1 MPHALI
7 QRILL
12 PLGIVLMLSAC
23 LLVDNFSPEWKK
35 GKTDSCT
42 SKIAEALYFTE
53 FRRDPEGKEINEL
66 ARSFSIKPFHFLML
80 KQNASDAGG
89 RLYRFNV
96 ENGIFQRYRINPTMR
111 KTFEADYPNAPVS
124 LARDT
129 ITLKKLGPDEMKLLG
144 EISSKPDFWEIEDQ
158 TLYNTLRNPLCIY
171 EDRDL
176 AALEAKDKAPSNAKG
191 KK

>member
-1 MPHALI
+1 MSHALVR
-7 QRILL
+7 RILL
-12 PLGIVLMLSAC
+12 PLGMVLMLAGC
-23 LLVDNFSPEWKK
+23 LLVDNFSPEWEK

-42 SKIAEALYFTE
+42 SKIAQALYYTE
-53 FRRDPEGKEINEL
+53 FRRDPEGKEISEL
-66 ARSFSIKPFHFLML
+66 ARSFSIKPYHFLML
-80 KQNASDAGG
+80 KKNAADAGG

-96 ENGIFQRYRINPTMR
+96 ENGIFQRYRINPVMR

-129 ITLKKLGPDEMKLLG
+129 ITLKKLGPDEMKLLA
-144 EISSKPDFWEIEDQ
+144 EISSKPDYWEIEDQ
-158 TLYNTLRNPLCIY
+158 TLYNSLRNPLCIY

-176 AALEAKDKAPSNAKG
+176 AALEAKDKAQAKG